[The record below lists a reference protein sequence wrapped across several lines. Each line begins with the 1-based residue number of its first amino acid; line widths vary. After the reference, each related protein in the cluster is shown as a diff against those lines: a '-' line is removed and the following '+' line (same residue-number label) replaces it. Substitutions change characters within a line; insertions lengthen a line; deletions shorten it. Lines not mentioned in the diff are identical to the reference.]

1 LKSRNKTSLF
11 FTKFRG
17 TSKMKI
23 IEKSRDTGKLQG
35 ILEEELL
42 NLKLK
47 TGLNLDLEV
56 LWVPDKSSDKS
67 GEIKGNIIFI
77 YEEEPEKAL
86 RTLKHEF
93 IEYLLNRYSSLHKK
107 VINKLL
113 ELIEE
118 ILYREKEKLI
128 EALINLMD

>member
-1 LKSRNKTSLF
+1 
-11 FTKFRG
+11 
-17 TSKMKI
+17 MKI

>member
-1 LKSRNKTSLF
+1 
-11 FTKFRG
+11 
-17 TSKMKI
+17 MKLMKNNAG
-23 IEKSRDTGKLQG
+23 ELQRV
-35 ILEEELL
+35 LEEELL
-42 NLKLK
+42 KLKFK
-47 TGLNLDLEV
+47 TGLGLDLEV
-56 LWVPDKSSDKS
+56 LWVPDKSNDKS

-77 YEEEPEKAL
+77 YEEQPDKAL